1 MVPNP
6 IEMGKEK
13 STRKMIADV
22 VEGKDGDKDMG
33 MYFRTACVSG
43 RQVRQRNKGFASRRS
58 LFSY

>member
-1 MVPNP
+1 MRAMVPNP

-33 MYFRTACVSG
+33 M
-43 RQVRQRNKGFASRRS
+43 
-58 LFSY
+58 